1 MATEASAVLTEE
13 STVTCGHQGSVTP
26 AGVAR
31 LKVNK
36 HPVLV
41 KASLADTPVTPLS
54 CTLTPSADSQGVIA
68 KKCTKVTKV
77 TSQPAGKLK
86 VGTPDGT
93 VGVLTDPLAGTTDGI
108 SNRLPTADLTA
119 KPVQTRLKA
128 V

>member
-26 AGVAR
+26 TGIAR
-31 LKVNK
+31 LKVNG

-41 KASLADTPVTPLS
+41 KASLTGKSVSSCILTNATDSGGVLS
-54 CTLTPSADSQGVIA
+54 QQCKTVSE
-68 KKCTKVTKV
+68 V
-77 TSQPAGKLK
+77 TSQSAGKLK
-86 VGTPDGT
+86 VRIPDGIT
-93 VGVLTDPLAGTTDGI
+93 GVLTDPLTGTTDGI
-108 SNRLPTADLTA
+108 EGHKPAADLNA

>member
-1 MATEASAVLTEE
+1 MATKASAVLTEE
-13 STVTCGHQGSVTP
+13 STVTCGHQGSVAP

-36 HPVLV
+36 HPVFV
-41 KASLADTPVTPLS
+41 KASVTSTPVAPLS

-68 KKCTKVTKV
+68 SKCTKVTGV
-77 TSQPAGKLK
+77 TSQPADKLK
-86 VGTPDGT
+86 VRTPDGT
-93 VGVLTDPLAGTTDGI
+93 FGVLTDPLAGTTDGI
-108 SNRLPTADLTA
+108 NNRLGTADLTA